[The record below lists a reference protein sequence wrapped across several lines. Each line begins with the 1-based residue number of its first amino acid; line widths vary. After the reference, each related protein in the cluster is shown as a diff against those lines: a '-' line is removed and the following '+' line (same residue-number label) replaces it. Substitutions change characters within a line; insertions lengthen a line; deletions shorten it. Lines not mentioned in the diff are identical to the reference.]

1 MTRHMRGLL
10 PQSQRTMGDIV
21 TMDDL
26 TNQEI
31 VAVLDDAERLVPV
44 ARGDVYLPPTGKGAG
59 KHVLRKLN

>member
-1 MTRHMRGLL
+1 
-10 PQSQRTMGDIV
+10 MGDIV

-44 ARGDVYLPPTGKGAG
+44 ARGDVYPPPTGKGAG
-59 KHVLRKLN
+59 KYVLRKLN

>member
-1 MTRHMRGLL
+1 
-10 PQSQRTMGDIV
+10 MGDIV

-44 ARGDVYLPPTGKGAG
+44 ARGDVYLPSYRERCWQTCSSKTQLGPEC
-59 KHVLRKLN
+59 HLRLP